1 MNTLQRKSY
10 ISIIFIVVLQL
21 LFFILF
27 FLDNRGVNKL
37 EQFENKD
44 KQDRLFKSKADELSV
59 PIHNIQESFNRFVLY
74 REIKD
79 LEDYTSGLVTVSD
92 KLNNLFLDKNIST
105 ELKDKIGTNI
115 ELNKNVILLKKK
127 TDSLIFGMVDFE
139 KSVDLN
145 SILKPQNYKFEDV
158 LNSVEFETNKKVDTV
173 KKKGLF
179 SRVGDAFKGKND
191 VQKEEINNILKL
203 KFGKKNVSGDIKE
216 QLKNVLIESQKH
228 YNRQFEKIGRG
239 LTTIKLGEK
248 KLIKNN
254 SDLILIYS
262 NIDNELNS
270 IFKDILE
277 NNDSK
282 LEAQRKSNK
291 QLRFYLMITIILLIL
306 GILFLLYNLVKKTFR
321 VQKQLEIA
329 NNQISNDLLLKNKI
343 ISILTHEIK
352 TPVHI
357 INLCGFFMSEK
368 SKDPELK
375 EYFDTISYT
384 SNSLLHISN
393 QAVDLVKNEKGNIEI
408 HYEKFN
414 IYSES
419 DALINSLKI
428 FAQSKNISLSY
439 HNNLSENQMLEF
451 DKTKLYQLIYN
462 IVGNGIKFAKSNIVI
477 SSKTESSNGNNQVV
491 FSIKDD
497 GLGIKAE
504 DQAKIFDLEF
514 QSQKKNADSL
524 SFGLGLFLCKNIIDA
539 AKGTIKVESEYNK
552 GTEIVFNLNVEK
564 Q

>member
-127 TDSLIFGMVDFE
+127 TDSLIFGMVDFD
-139 KSVDLN
+139 KNVDWN

-203 KFGKKNVSGDIKE
+203 KFI
-216 QLKNVLIESQKH
+216 
-228 YNRQFEKIGRG
+228 
-239 LTTIKLGEK
+239 
-248 KLIKNN
+248 
-254 SDLILIYS
+254 
-262 NIDNELNS
+262 
-270 IFKDILE
+270 
-277 NNDSK
+277 
-282 LEAQRKSNK
+282 
-291 QLRFYLMITIILLIL
+291 
-306 GILFLLYNLVKKTFR
+306 
-321 VQKQLEIA
+321 
-329 NNQISNDLLLKNKI
+329 
-343 ISILTHEIK
+343 
-352 TPVHI
+352 
-357 INLCGFFMSEK
+357 
-368 SKDPELK
+368 
-375 EYFDTISYT
+375 
-384 SNSLLHISN
+384 
-393 QAVDLVKNEKGNIEI
+393 
-408 HYEKFN
+408 
-414 IYSES
+414 
-419 DALINSLKI
+419 
-428 FAQSKNISLSY
+428 
-439 HNNLSENQMLEF
+439 
-451 DKTKLYQLIYN
+451 
-462 IVGNGIKFAKSNIVI
+462 
-477 SSKTESSNGNNQVV
+477 
-491 FSIKDD
+491 
-497 GLGIKAE
+497 
-504 DQAKIFDLEF
+504 
-514 QSQKKNADSL
+514 
-524 SFGLGLFLCKNIIDA
+524 
-539 AKGTIKVESEYNK
+539 
-552 GTEIVFNLNVEK
+552 
-564 Q
+564 